1 MKNFGYKCL
10 IIKNT
15 NAIKYLKRCK
25 SQAVKDFDSNIRA
38 LQHQNR
44 IYRFRQIVTLL
55 KSVIKD
61 VITWLKDTTG

>member
-10 IIKNT
+10 IIKNK
-15 NAIKYLKRCK
+15 NAIEYLKRCK
-25 SQAVKDFDSNIRA
+25 SQAVKDFDSNIKA

-55 KSVIKD
+55 KSMMKG
-61 VITWLKDTTG
+61 VITWLKDIIG